1 MKTNSEHCLRKSGLL
16 NFTKSLYNTVTAA
29 YIWWQFL
36 LLIIIATNP
45 KTNLCTIQF
54 SNRLNVEVILNNQ
67 LIVGLI
73 WNGAQTNHISGSIEI
88 VTFFPLM
95 GHNDDYLIY
104 RSIILLFEIYCWIP
118 CWRLVFIPFQI
129 HKKNHPFLKL
139 LVDFLWQT
147 LAKPCWPRSKK
158 FAWPTKGFS
167 CFLHHH
173 FITSS
178 WLFFYYRTRELCK
191 QNQNLLTTTAKK
203 VAFSPHVA
211 RVLFS
216 ARGGEVLSSLYFNLI
231 SYSYSLIS
239 CWWLLIIIL

>member
-1 MKTNSEHCLRKSGLL
+1 MYHSIFQSLECRG
-16 NFTKSLYNTVTAA
+16 NFEQSIDCWVDLKRRTDQP
-29 YIWWQFL
+29 YIWL
-36 LLIIIATNP
+36 Y
-45 KTNLCTIQF
+45 
-54 SNRLNVEVILNNQ
+54 
-67 LIVGLI
+67 
-73 WNGAQTNHISGSIEI
+73 WNCY
-88 VTFFPLM
+88 FFPLM
-95 GHNDDYLIY
+95 GHDDDYLIY

-118 CWRLVFIPFQI
+118 CWRLVIIPFQI

-178 WLFFYYRTRELCK
+178 WLFFYNRTRELCK
-191 QNQNLLTTTAKK
+191 QDQNLLTTAKK
-203 VAFSPHVA
+203 VAFSTHVA
-211 RVLFS
+211 RVFFS
-216 ARGGEVLSSLYFNLI
+216 ARGGEVLSSSYFKLI
-231 SYSYSLIS
+231 SYNYSLIS